1 VISYPPEA
9 LRDDAAAGGIVTLRV
24 LLAED
29 MHLIRGALVA
39 LLRTEPDIEVVA
51 EVDNGEA
58 VLPAVLAHRPD
69 IAVLDVVLPGMD
81 GLAAAEVLGREVPS
95 CRVLLM
101 TSVDQPGVLRQVMH
115 LQVPGFLAK
124 DAPPQELADAIRRVC
139 AGGRVIDPRLTL
151 ATRDMRDSPLTLR
164 ETDVLRLT
172 SHGAGAMEV
181 AARLHLSVGTVRN
194 YLTAI
199 LTKLN
204 ARSKVDAVR
213 IAEQAGWL

>member
-1 VISYPPEA
+1 M
-9 LRDDAAAGGIVTLRV
+9 TLRV
-24 LLAED
+24 LLAEE

-51 EVDNGEA
+51 EVDKGIA
-58 VLPAVLAHRPD
+58 ILPAVRAHNPD

-81 GLAAAEVLGREVPS
+81 GLAAAEALRREAPA

-101 TSVDQPGVLRQVMH
+101 ASVNEPRVLRRMMGCQVS
-115 LQVPGFLAK
+115 GFLAK
-124 DAPPQELADAIRRVC
+124 DAPPRELSDAIRRIC

-151 ATRDMRDSPLTLR
+151 ATRDMQDCPLTHR

-172 SHGAGAMEV
+172 CNGAGVTEV
-181 AARLHLSVGTVRN
+181 AACLHLSVGTVRN

-213 IAEQAGWL
+213 IAEEAGWL